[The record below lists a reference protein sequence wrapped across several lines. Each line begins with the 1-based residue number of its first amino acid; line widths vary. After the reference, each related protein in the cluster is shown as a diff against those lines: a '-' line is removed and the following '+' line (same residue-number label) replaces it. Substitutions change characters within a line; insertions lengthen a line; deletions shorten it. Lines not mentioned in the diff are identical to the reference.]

1 MPRQRSVLQRI
12 PLAPVFAAM
21 FGSAA
26 AILVA
31 ATPGWLFEASVVGLG
46 LDSLIDVARPPLG
59 VKARVLAAV
68 LALVTVGGVIWAAT
82 ALVLRMTTAVPE
94 RDGDDDEDTLDLV
107 AYVAPRK
114 DIATPRADLA
124 PRRRPIFA
132 DRELGAP
139 FMSDAALETAAPVT
153 FTEELVGA
161 DPAPFEPT
169 AEIVPEPV
177 DPQLAVPLEIEE
189 FDLPETPEE
198 PLWLSGETKIEALI
212 RRLEAGLAKRGD
224 TRPPEP
230 GAPAAT
236 PAANPRD
243 WLVRGNDA
251 SDDRSDDDGFDDGST
266 RALSTLRRMAH

>member
-21 FGSAA
+21 FGGAA

-31 ATPGWLFEASVVGLG
+31 ATPGWLFEASVVGMG

-59 VKARVLAAV
+59 VKARVLAAL
-68 LALVTVGGVIWAAT
+68 LALVTVGGVIWGAT
-82 ALVLRMTTAVPE
+82 ALILRLVQAVPE
-94 RDGDDDEDTLDLV
+94 RDDEDDDALDLV

-114 DIATPRADLA
+114 DFAAPRADLA

-153 FTEELVGA
+153 FTQELVGA
-161 DPAPFEPT
+161 DPAPFEP
-169 AEIVPEPV
+169 AVEIIPEPV
-177 DPQLAVPLEIEE
+177 DPQLAVPLAIEE

-198 PLWLSGETKIEALI
+198 PLRLSGETEIEALI

-224 TRPPEP
+224 TLPPEP

-243 WLVRGNDA
+243 WLVRGEDS
-251 SDDRSDDDGFDDGST
+251 SDDRSDDDSVDDGST
-266 RALSTLRRMAH
+266 RALATLRRMAH

>member
-12 PLAPVFAAM
+12 PLAPVFAAL
-21 FGSAA
+21 FGGAA

-31 ATPGWLFEASVVGLG
+31 ATPGWLFEASVVGMG

-59 VKARVLAAV
+59 VKARVLAAL
-68 LALVTVGGVIWAAT
+68 LALVTVGGVIWGAT
-82 ALVLRMTTAVPE
+82 ALVLRLVQAVPE
-94 RDGDDDEDTLDLV
+94 RDDEDDDALDLV

-114 DIATPRADLA
+114 DFAAPRADLA

-153 FTEELVGA
+153 FTQELTGA

-169 AEIVPEPV
+169 TEIVPELA
-177 DPQLAVPLEIEE
+177 DPQLAVPFAIEE
-189 FDLPETPEE
+189 FDLPETPE
-198 PLWLSGETKIEALI
+198 PMRLSGETEIEALI

-224 TRPPEP
+224 TLPPEP

-243 WLVRGNDA
+243 WLVRGEDS
-251 SDDRSDDDGFDDGST
+251 SDDRSDDDSVDDGST
-266 RALSTLRRMAH
+266 RALATLRRMAH